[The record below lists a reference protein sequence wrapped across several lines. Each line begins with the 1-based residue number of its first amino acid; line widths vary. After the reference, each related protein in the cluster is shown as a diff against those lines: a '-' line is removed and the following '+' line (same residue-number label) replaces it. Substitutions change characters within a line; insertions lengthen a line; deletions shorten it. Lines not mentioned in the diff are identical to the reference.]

1 MKLKYKQLNFGIINP
16 LKFAVKINS
25 FGKLSFGINYK
36 GKRVLIETN
45 ELRKYMMT
53 LEEDELK
60 EMKRIRDETGF
71 SISKLIDLKKRGYK
85 IVKIEE
91 K

>member
-1 MKLKYKQLNFGIINP
+1 
-16 LKFAVKINS
+16 
-25 FGKLSFGINYK
+25 
-36 GKRVLIETN
+36 
-45 ELRKYMMT
+45 MT

-60 EMKRIRDETGF
+60 EMKILRDATGF
-71 SISKLIDLKKRGYK
+71 SMSKLIDLKKRGYK